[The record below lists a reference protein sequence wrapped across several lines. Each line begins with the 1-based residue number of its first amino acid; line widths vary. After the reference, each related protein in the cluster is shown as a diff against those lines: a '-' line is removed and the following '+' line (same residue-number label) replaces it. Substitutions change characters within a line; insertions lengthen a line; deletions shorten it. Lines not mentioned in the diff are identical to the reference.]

1 MLSVDKY
8 LRNICQLYIYFSPE
22 GLNKMLLKT
31 RVNRDLIINLFAVII
46 FPFCIISLETIL
58 FHLLMIVSNYLQA
71 TTVISIAMFGIAI
84 GGLISFYLLRFNRNL
99 ILSVSSLVFFL
110 SIGLS
115 YYGIVRLD
123 NFNFPYFLILPFFS
137 GSLIVSS
144 IFSRANSHKI
154 YFIDLTASALGVVYP
169 IIAVAMFKSENTL
182 LMLSTLPLVFIIIQL
197 FAVKNLFVRI
207 SGQLLSVA
215 VIVFI
220 GWFFLLNT
228 SLPRVISRDDYS
240 NKVLPR
246 VTIPLEQKILKEVYV
261 EDQLSGNYLLKT
273 DDPYKELMARNIIN
287 KTDYYPFVL
296 DLSRNYRPSNS
307 SEKNFKIYT
316 GKLNQYTFLFS
327 EDNLMGRVEYI
338 TKTERDFLYI
348 NNGAFYDR
356 VIYGDKGVTW
366 DIRFPNYL
374 KDTNAFIMGAS
385 ADGIVNSL
393 KKLPGKTRIT
403 GVEFNPIIHKTMM
416 SGYYFYKSEKSYE
429 NTTIYKTEGRAYLKA
444 TDETYDMITH
454 MNNHAEHGAV
464 CTLAPEYL
472 HTVEGIKEMLNKL
485 TDRGLLVYEEVL
497 WSTRS
502 DWAFFKFVNTIT
514 TALRELGVQSPEN
527 NIVIYKW
534 DYWNWTD
541 PGVRSVVIKRTPFT
555 RDEIAS
561 MDANINHYIENQPSP
576 LPSDK
581 NILAFPGKDIPGFVG
596 DIIRGRADK
605 NPVQLPDYYWIDV
618 FQKNILRF
626 VESQQDRDFINSLYD
641 IYPKKEITVGFDFVS
656 TIYNY
661 KNGRYVLK
669 KNISE
674 NDISRYKLLLDKT
687 DYCYKMDI
695 SPVRDDNP
703 FPFNIYKE
711 KKEVLRL
718 LKIVVLLSLVIFIPV
733 LVLMIKKYSSHKLI
747 LLEHSLFFISVGF
760 GFMLVEI
767 VLMQF
772 FQRFLGIP
780 IYSVIITLGALLFF
794 SGVGSLASSNWNK
807 KFTIAAVFSIPVM
820 IFLYYHFLDGIFSY
834 FAASSFNIRMA
845 AGAGL
850 MIPLSLMMGI
860 PFPKAME
867 KIKKEISN
875 EYATLMYA
883 ISGAAGTVAT
893 TLALFLNVSYGLSF
907 TFMVGMGAYLMGGI
921 LLLVIL
927 RNEK

>member
-1 MLSVDKY
+1 MAFNF
-8 LRNICQLYIYFSPE
+8 RI
-22 GLNKMLLKT
+22 
-31 RVNRDLIINLFAVII
+31 NRDTIINFFAVVI
-46 FPFCIISLETIL
+46 FPFCIITLETIL
-58 FHLLMIVSNYLQA
+58 FHLLMIASNYLQA
-71 TTVISIAMFGIAI
+71 TTIISIAMFGIAL
-84 GGLISFYLLRFNRNL
+84 GGLTSFYLLRFNRNL
-99 ILSVSSLVFFL
+99 ILSLSSIVFFF

-123 NFNFPYFLILPFFS
+123 NFNFPYLLILPFFS
-137 GSLIVSS
+137 GSVIVSS

-154 YFIDLTASALGVVYP
+154 YFIDLTASAIGVIYP
-169 IIAVAMFKSENTL
+169 IVAVAMFKSENTL
-182 LMLSTLPLVFIIIQL
+182 LLLSTLPLLFLIIQL
-197 FAVKNLFVRI
+197 FGVKNLIIRI
-207 SGQLLSVA
+207 TGQILSA
-215 VIVFI
+215 VVIAGI
-220 GWFFLLNT
+220 ICFFFMNT
-228 SLPRVISRDDYS
+228 GIPRVISKDDYT
-240 NKVLPR
+240 NKILPY

-261 EDQLSGNYLLKT
+261 EDSSGTKMLLKA

-287 KTDYYPFVL
+287 KTKYYPFVL
-296 DLSRNYRPSNS
+296 DLSRNYKPSIPA
-307 SEKNFKIYT
+307 EKNFKIYT
-316 GKLNQYTFLFS
+316 NKLSQYTFLFS

-356 VIYGDKGVTW
+356 VIYGDNGVTW

-374 KDTNAFIMGAS
+374 PNTKAFIMGAS

-393 KKLPGKTRIT
+393 KKIPGKTTII

-429 NTTIYKTEGRAYLKA
+429 DTTIHKTEGRAYLQA
-444 TDETYDMITH
+444 NPETYDMITH

-472 HTVEGIKEMLNKL
+472 HTVEGITEMLNKL

-514 TALRELGVQSPEN
+514 AALREMGIQSPEN
-527 NIVIYKW
+527 HIVIYKW
-534 DYWNWTD
+534 DYWNWTN

-555 RDEIAS
+555 PEEKAKMS
-561 MDANINHYIENQPSP
+561 ANLQYYIDKQPSP
-576 LPSDK
+576 LPSEK
-581 NILAFPGKDIPGFVG
+581 NILAFPGKNIPGFVG
-596 DIIRGRADK
+596 DIIRGKAEK
-605 NPVQLPDYYWIDV
+605 NLVQLPDYYWIDD
-618 FQKNILRF
+618 FEKNIL
-626 VESQQDRDFINSLYD
+626 SFIDSDEDKKFIQSLYD
-641 IYPKKEITVGFDFVS
+641 IYPKKEIPVGFDFVS

-669 KNISE
+669 SGLLE
-674 NDISRYKLLLDKT
+674 TDIARYKLLLDKS
-687 DYCYKMDI
+687 DYSYKMDI

-718 LKIVVLLSLVIFIPV
+718 LKIVGILSLIIFIPV
-733 LVLMIKKYSSHKLI
+733 LILMVRKYSSHKLI
-747 LLEHSLFFISVGF
+747 LLEHSLFFIAVGF

-772 FQRFLGIP
+772 FQRFIGIP

-794 SGVGSLASSNWNK
+794 SGVGSLLSSNWRKNY
-807 KFTIAAVFSIPVM
+807 ILASVFAIPVV
-820 IFLYYHFLDGIFSY
+820 IFLYYNFLDGIFSY
-834 FAASSFNIRMA
+834 FAASSFNVRMI
-845 AGAGL
+845 AGVAL
-850 MIPLSLMMGI
+850 MIPLSFMMGI

-893 TLALFLNVSYGLSF
+893 TLALFLNVSYGFSF
-907 TFMVGMGAYLMGGI
+907 TFIIGMTAYLIGA
-921 LLLVIL
+921 LLLMFIL
-927 RNEK
+927 RGEK

>member
-1 MLSVDKY
+1 MGFTF
-8 LRNICQLYIYFSPE
+8 RI
-22 GLNKMLLKT
+22 
-31 RVNRDLIINLFAVII
+31 NRDTIINFFAVVI
-46 FPFCIISLETIL
+46 FPFCIITLETIL

-71 TTVISIAMFGIAI
+71 TTIISIAMFGIAL

-99 ILSVSSLVFFL
+99 ILSIASIIFFL

-123 NFNFPYFLILPFFS
+123 NFNFPYLLILPFFS
-137 GSLIVSS
+137 GSVIVSS

-154 YFIDLTASALGVVYP
+154 YFIDLTSSAIGVIYP
-169 IIAVAMFKSENTL
+169 IVAVALFKSENTL
-182 LMLSTLPLVFIIIQL
+182 LMLSTLPLIFIIIQL
-197 FAVKNLFVRI
+197 FGVKNLYIRI
-207 SGQLLSVA
+207 TGQIISASLIA
-215 VIVFI
+215 FI
-220 GWFFLLNT
+220 CWFFFLN
-228 SLPRVISRDDYS
+228 ISIPYEIKKDDYN
-240 NKVLPR
+240 NKILPF
-246 VTIPLEQKILKEVYV
+246 VTIPLEQKILKEVYA
-261 EDQLSGNYLLKT
+261 EDVQSGKFLLKT

-287 KTDYYPFVL
+287 KTQYYPFVL
-296 DLSRNYRPSNS
+296 DLSRNYKPSNP

-316 GKLNQYTFLFS
+316 DKLKNYTFLFS

-374 KDTNAFIMGAS
+374 PNTKAFIMGAS

-393 KKLPGKTRIT
+393 KKIPGKTVIT

-444 TDETYDMITH
+444 TNETYDMITH

-472 HTVEGIKEMLNKL
+472 HTVEGITEMLNKL

-502 DWAFFKFVNTIT
+502 DWAFYKFVNTIT
-514 TALRELGVQSPEN
+514 AALREMGIKSPEN
-527 NIVIYKW
+527 HIIIYKW

-541 PGVRSVVIKRTPFT
+541 PGVRSVIIKRTPFT
-555 RDEIAS
+555 SDEIAK
-561 MDANINHYIENQPSP
+561 MKANLQYYIDKQPSP

-581 NILAFPGKDIPGFVG
+581 NILAFPGKNIPGFAG
-596 DIIRGRADK
+596 DIIAGRVEK
-605 NPVQLPDYYWIDV
+605 NLIQLPDFYWIDD
-618 FQKNILRF
+618 FEKNILSF
-626 VESQQDRDFINSLYD
+626 VKSASDKEFINSLYN
-641 IYPKKEITVGFDFVS
+641 INPKKEIPIGFDFVS

-661 KNGRYVLK
+661 KNGRYILK
-669 KNISE
+669 SGISE
-674 NDISRYKLLLDKT
+674 SDMERYKLLLDKT
-687 DYCYKMDI
+687 DYSYKMDI

-718 LKIVVLLSLVIFIPV
+718 LKIVGLLSLIIFIPV
-733 LVLMIKKYSSHKLI
+733 LILMIKKYSSHKLI

-794 SGVGSLASSNWNK
+794 SGVGSLVSSNWK
-807 KFTIAAVFSIPVM
+807 KIYILCAVFAIPVM
-820 IFLYYHFLDGIFSY
+820 IFIYYNYLDSIFNY
-834 FAASSFNIRMA
+834 FAASSFNVRMS
-845 AGAGL
+845 AGVAL
-850 MIPLSLMMGI
+850 MIPLSFMMGI

-875 EYATLMYA
+875 EYATLMYS
-883 ISGAAGTVAT
+883 ISGAAGTIAT
-893 TLALFLNVSYGLSF
+893 ILALFLNVSYGFSF
-907 TFMVGMGAYLMGGI
+907 TFIIGMASYLAGAFLLM
-921 LLLVIL
+921 LIL
-927 RNEK
+927 RGEK